1 MLPCPGLVRM
11 MICTIEKRKEEHKNT
26 KPNLIMNTYETLIKK
41 LTNLTNKGLW
51 AECIATIDEIQE
63 LRRQEVAM
71 EDELDA
77 QCEAELAS

>member
-1 MLPCPGLVRM
+1 M

-26 KPNLIMNTYETLIKK
+26 KPNLIMNTYETLVKK
-41 LTNLTNKGLW
+41 LTKLTNKGLW

>member
-1 MLPCPGLVRM
+1 

-26 KPNLIMNTYETLIKK
+26 KPNLIMNTYETLVKK
-41 LTNLTNKGLW
+41 LTKLTNKGLW

>member
-1 MLPCPGLVRM
+1 
-11 MICTIEKRKEEHKNT
+11 
-26 KPNLIMNTYETLIKK
+26 MNTYETLAKK

>member
-1 MLPCPGLVRM
+1 
-11 MICTIEKRKEEHKNT
+11 
-26 KPNLIMNTYETLIKK
+26 MNTYETLVKK
-41 LTNLTNKGLW
+41 LTKLTNKGLW

>member
-1 MLPCPGLVRM
+1 